1 MHKNHKL
8 ATILVINNNRIVIE
22 FITTIKTQ
30 LLLFSRGETKM
41 TEVDFKVVL
50 LKDETI
56 SEQGRLDTED
66 ADSERPIRWMDY
78 GWKWFF
84 PNNPFD
90 PDWQI
95 ADYNRHQELR
105 NAVLTDD
112 LLIQYLVD
120 FADEENVEILRGKY
134 KLLINY

>member
-1 MHKNHKL
+1 
-8 ATILVINNNRIVIE
+8 
-22 FITTIKTQ
+22 
-30 LLLFSRGETKM
+30 M

-66 ADSERPIRWMDY
+66 ADSERPIRWYDY
-78 GWKWFF
+78 GLKWFF

-90 PDWQI
+90 PDYEI
-95 ADYNRHQELR
+95 AEYNRHQELR
-105 NAVLTDD
+105 NAVLSDD

-120 FADEENVEILRGKY
+120 FADEENVEILRDGY
-134 KLLINY
+134 KLIINR